1 MIKKTLLILVFLG
14 LTSCF
19 PTKNEF
25 KKPRFTTIGLSPY
38 KEKCIL
44 EDSIEVFNG
53 FYKLIINEK
62 LDKSY
67 FTHGVREN
75 YLVFFSSGKVGRF
88 LDYNEKSFDFNPKKA
103 EMGYYGKKND
113 KYFMKSKVKFQG
125 SYNLVE
131 DEIVFINKD
140 SLITYSKPG
149 AGSNGFYSKYIK
161 VYPKTANNRVNPD
174 W

>member
-1 MIKKTLLILVFLG
+1 MLKKILIFSVFFG
-14 LTSCF
+14 LISCF

-25 KKPRFTTIGLSPY
+25 KKPRFTSLGLSSY
-38 KEKCIL
+38 KEKFFL
-44 EDSIEVFNG
+44 KDSSEVFNG
-53 FYKLIINEK
+53 FYKLTINEK

-75 YLVFFSSGKVGRF
+75 YLVFYSSGKVGRF
-88 LDYNEKSFDFNPKKA
+88 LDYNEKNFDFNPKKA
-103 EMGYYGKKND
+103 EMGFYGKKNE

-125 SYNLVE
+125 SYNLDE

-140 SLITYSKPG
+140 SLITYSKPS

-161 VYPKTANNRVNPD
+161 VYPKTANNKVNPD

>member
-1 MIKKTLLILVFLG
+1 MLKKILILSIFFG
-14 LTSCF
+14 LISCF

-25 KKPRFTTIGLSPY
+25 KMPRFTTVGLSSY

-67 FTHGVREN
+67 FTHGVRKN
-75 YLVFFSSGKVGRF
+75 YLVFYSNGKIGRY
-88 LDYNEKSFDFNPKKA
+88 LDYYEESFDFNPKKA
-103 EMGYYGKKND
+103 EMGFYGKKKD
-113 KYFMKSKVKFQG
+113 KCFIKYKVKFQG
-125 SYNLVE
+125 SYSLIE
-131 DEIVFINKD
+131 SEIVFLNKD
-140 SLITYSKPG
+140 SLITHTKTDGPDGGFFSKYVKVYSKT
-149 AGSNGFYSKYIK
+149 SNNK
-161 VYPKTANNRVNPD
+161 VNPD

>member
-1 MIKKTLLILVFLG
+1 MLKKILILSIFFG
-14 LTSCF
+14 LISCF
-19 PTKNEF
+19 STKNEF
-25 KKPRFTTIGLSPY
+25 KMPRFTTVGLSSY

-53 FYKLIINEK
+53 FYKLVINEK